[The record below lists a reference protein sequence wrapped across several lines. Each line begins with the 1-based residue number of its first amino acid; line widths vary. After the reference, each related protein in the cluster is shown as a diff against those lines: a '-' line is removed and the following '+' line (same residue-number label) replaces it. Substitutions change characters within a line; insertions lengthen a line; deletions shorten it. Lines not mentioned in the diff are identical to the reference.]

1 MAQHDVWRVS
11 MTFRL
16 CMTALLS
23 TVYLHAAALADEGV
37 RAGGTAQYAVA
48 TASSEA
54 TDAGMRVLA
63 TGGSAADAAVAIQ
76 MVLGVVEPQSS
87 GLGGGA
93 IALYQA
99 AQERPIRAFDGLS
112 KSPTSY
118 DPGSSRSAGFAHS
131 GSSVGVPG
139 SLRMLEAM
147 HRRYGKL
154 PWSTLFQ
161 PAIRLADA
169 GFAVS
174 PYLARSLAAAIR
186 AGMTVPGW
194 LTDGSGN
201 PAAPGTTVRNP
212 QLADTLRAVSENG
225 ADALYVRLADQVVS
239 ATHQTAPTGRMT
251 VEDMTGY
258 KVLERDPLC
267 MPLRHQVLCSFPPPS
282 YGGVVVLEM
291 LGILEQSK
299 PAPQSF
305 LDLRSVHRFIEAGRM
320 AEADRMEVV
329 GDPDAGPVPVAEL
342 LSPARLRARAARIKD
357 ASTIADPRG
366 DVIRKQGSHSNCE
379 ANERA
384 PEPSTSQI
392 SVVDAWGGA
401 LTMTTTI
408 NVNFGSWLTV
418 GGFFL
423 NDAMTNFSQSS
434 DSGCSANAP
443 AGDKRAE
450 TAMAPIMARDA
461 SASVVLVGGS
471 AGAGEIVDYVA
482 QAVIELL
489 AGKAPAEVLDDGHVS
504 TARAPYPSTAGVVE
518 LEIGRAVA
526 QLSGPL
532 AAMGHSIRVV
542 PMQSGTAFIVR
553 RHGGWQGAVD
563 PRRDGKYASS
573 R

>member
-1 MAQHDVWRVS
+1 

-267 MPLRHQVLCSFPPPS
+267 MPLRHQVLCSDEGRPT
-282 YGGVVVLEM
+282 LHRHD
-291 LGILEQSK
+291 
-299 PAPQSF
+299 
-305 LDLRSVHRFIEAGRM
+305 LDSVPH
-320 AEADRMEVV
+320 
-329 GDPDAGPVPVAEL
+329 
-342 LSPARLRARAARIKD
+342 
-357 ASTIADPRG
+357 
-366 DVIRKQGSHSNCE
+366 
-379 ANERA
+379 
-384 PEPSTSQI
+384 
-392 SVVDAWGGA
+392 
-401 LTMTTTI
+401 
-408 NVNFGSWLTV
+408 
-418 GGFFL
+418 
-423 NDAMTNFSQSS
+423 
-434 DSGCSANAP
+434 
-443 AGDKRAE
+443 
-450 TAMAPIMARDA
+450 
-461 SASVVLVGGS
+461 
-471 AGAGEIVDYVA
+471 
-482 QAVIELL
+482 
-489 AGKAPAEVLDDGHVS
+489 
-504 TARAPYPSTAGVVE
+504 
-518 LEIGRAVA
+518 
-526 QLSGPL
+526 
-532 AAMGHSIRVV
+532 
-542 PMQSGTAFIVR
+542 
-553 RHGGWQGAVD
+553 GWQR
-563 PRRDGKYASS
+563 PGKLRYGPADLEFHDASS
-573 R
+573 RRYGALAVDTCPSSSAIREAMPAKSSMTA

>member
-1 MAQHDVWRVS
+1 VWRRRDTSQASGKPSDARSCAINRLRIEAAGRIPRHLRNARIRMAQHDVWRVS

-186 AGMTVPGW
+186 AGMKVPGW

-201 PAAPGTTVRNP
+201 PATPGTTVRNP

-299 PAPQSF
+299 LAPQSF
-305 LDLRSVHRFIEAGRM
+305 LDLRFVHRFIEAGRM

-329 GDPDAGPVPVAEL
+329 GDPDAGPVPGAEL

-423 NDAMTNFSQSS
+423 NDAMTNFSQWS
-434 DSGCSANAP
+434 DG
-443 AGDKRAE
+443 GLFGERAC
-450 TAMAPIMARDA
+450 R
-461 SASVVLVGGS
+461 
-471 AGAGEIVDYVA
+471 
-482 QAVIELL
+482 
-489 AGKAPAEVLDDGHVS
+489 
-504 TARAPYPSTAGVVE
+504 
-518 LEIGRAVA
+518 
-526 QLSGPL
+526 
-532 AAMGHSIRVV
+532 
-542 PMQSGTAFIVR
+542 
-553 RHGGWQGAVD
+553 
-563 PRRDGKYASS
+563 
-573 R
+573 